1 MGGDKTFSCRPLF
14 SLGVFRIT

>member
-14 SLGVFRIT
+14 SLGVFHIT